1 MAFGEVLVETTY
13 SVCSE
18 PRTEHNRANVRVTRI
33 ETPSTVYM
41 RRRRGKYTV
50 VYARHI
56 R

>member
-1 MAFGEVLVETTY
+1 MAFREMLVETTTH
-13 SVCSE
+13 SE
-18 PRTEHNRANVRVTRI
+18 PQTEHNRANVRVTRI

-41 RRRRGKYTV
+41 RRRRGKYTA